1 MHDLFS
7 KMRALIRK
15 IKISLHHDTHFPL
28 CCDDSKQIYFF
39 QKTNTWPVKFF
50 IMF

>member
-28 CCDDSKQIYFF
+28 CFDDSKQIYFF